1 MNLITLFSAHWLF
14 GVALPADNLGDSMAV
29 NLVCQV
35 LLVVTQPT
43 GVHLTTAWRLDRDKE
58 TTFKVSLL
66 DLYIFVN
73 WGE

>member
-1 MNLITLFSAHWLF
+1 MNLITLFSAHWLL